1 MIPTGDGVSSAWPVV
16 TEARRLYRLHASIV
30 LLGALVVGVAV
41 SVSAT
46 RFRLDPGLS
55 GACADLLSRHDVL
68 ASACLALL
76 GLGVIA
82 ATRFALTFV
91 KLVVA
96 HRRVTTNLRP
106 IGQRDDVVIVE
117 GSRPRA
123 FCAGLVRPRTY
134 VSAGALLALGPDELA
149 SVIAH
154 ERHHAARHDPLR
166 LVLAASAASGLFF
179 LPVLR
184 RLLDRYADLAEFAA
198 DDAACET
205 PARRRALAA
214 ALLVFDDA
222 GAGVSPQR
230 VDRLCGARERI
241 DLPLTPLFWA
251 AVAMAGLATTT
262 AAVAFTA
269 ARGSVAVLVVAP
281 HAVVGLTLALTPV
294 LLIGA
299 VRHRSV
305 RAAA

>member
-1 MIPTGDGVSSAWPVV
+1 M
-16 TEARRLYRLHASIV
+16 
-30 LLGALVVGVAV
+30 LGALVVGIAVGVA
-41 SVSAT
+41 AT
-46 RFRLDPGLS
+46 RFRLDPGLG

-68 ASACLALL
+68 ASGCLALL
-76 GLGVIA
+76 ALGAVA
-82 ATRFALTFV
+82 TTRFSVTFLR
-91 KLVVA
+91 LVRA
-96 HRRVTTNLRP
+96 HCRVTSNLRP
-106 IGQRDDVVIVE
+106 VACRDDVVIVE
-117 GSRPRA
+117 GSRPSA
-123 FCAGLVRPRTY
+123 FCAGLLRPRIY
-134 VSAGALLALGPDELA
+134 VSAGATTALEPDELA

-154 ERHHAARHDPLR
+154 ERHHAVRRDPLR

-205 PARRRALAA
+205 PDRRRALAA

-222 GAGVSPQR
+222 GAGVAPQR
-230 VDRLCGARERI
+230 VDRLCGSGQGV

-251 AVAMAGLATTT
+251 AVAMTGLAGAT
-262 AAVAFTA
+262 AAVAMGA

-281 HAVVGLTLALTPV
+281 HAVVGLALAMTPI

-299 VRHRSV
+299 LRHRTV
-305 RAAA
+305 RAA

>member
-1 MIPTGDGVSSAWPVV
+1 M
-16 TEARRLYRLHASIV
+16 TEAQRLYRLHASIV

-41 SVSAT
+41 GVAAT

-55 GACADLLSRHDVL
+55 GACADLLSRHDAL

-76 GLGVIA
+76 GLGAIA
-82 ATRFALTFV
+82 ATRFASTLAR
-91 KLVVA
+91 LALA

-106 IGQRDDVVIVE
+106 IGRRGDVVVVE
-117 GSRPRA
+117 GSQPRA
-123 FCAGLVRPRTY
+123 FCAGLLRPRTY
-134 VSAGALLALGPDELA
+134 VSAGALVALGPDELD

-154 ERHHAARHDPLR
+154 ERHHAERHDPLR

-222 GAGVSPQR
+222 GAGVAPQR

-241 DLPLTPLFWA
+241 DLPVTPLFLA
-251 AVAMAGLATTT
+251 ALAMAGLVAAT

-281 HAVVGLTLALTPV
+281 HALFGLALALTPF

-299 VRHRSV
+299 LRHRNV
-305 RAAA
+305 RTAA